1 MEIRSRSG
9 PPTASDPFA
18 VADAAE
24 RVRLLRRLL
33 AEDAMVVLHLPGDED
48 TAVVARL
55 LSLDVAAGRIELE
68 FVTDEGRRAAFREAG
83 RALARATLDGVGLR
97 FELDAARAD
106 VEGRLVASLPR
117 RLARLQRREAYRVA
131 PPVTAKPRLF
141 VPLDGDERE
150 ARILDVSAS
159 GLAFEWPSS
168 DAPPAIGARLA
179 GCRLELPATLPIRC
193 ALAIRS
199 AEQRPDAPI
208 RLGGEYDGLDPAA
221 ARAVQVYVNVAQ
233 TRTRRAR
240 PRLG

>member
-48 TAVVARL
+48 TAVVSRL

-68 FVTDEGRRAAFREAG
+68 FVTDEGRRAAFRDAG

-97 FELDAARAD
+97 FELDAARTD
-106 VEGRLVASLPR
+106 VDGRLVASLPR
-117 RLARLQRREAYRVA
+117 RLARLQRREAYRVT
-131 PPVTAKPRLF
+131 PPVTAQPRLF
-141 VPLDGDERE
+141 VPVNGDEPE
-150 ARILDVSAS
+150 ARILDISAT
-159 GLAFEWPSS
+159 GLAFEWPGP
-168 DAPPAIGARLA
+168 DAAPSVGTRLA

-199 AEQRPDAPI
+199 VEPRPGAPV
-208 RLGGEYDGLDPAA
+208 RLGGELVGLDPAA
-221 ARAVQVYVNVAQ
+221 ARAGQVYVNLAQ
-233 TRTRRAR
+233 TRARRAR
-240 PRLG
+240 ARLC